1 MPLPKVCE
9 YYPQNWHRD
18 NLILLP
24 FHYYFI
30 RQGMG
35 NRDSMELKD
44 NAYLLLAE
52 KNAK

>member
-1 MPLPKVCE
+1 M
-9 YYPQNWHRD
+9 
-18 NLILLP
+18 
-24 FHYYFI
+24 

-35 NRDSMELKD
+35 DPDSMELKD